1 MRIVLI
7 VMFLI
12 AGCTTK
18 HIPPPQITYTV
29 SGLAASNC
37 APSERLARQ
46 LREALKSRDEWKLY
60 AERLEKLPAAKPPNE
75 SHP

>member
-1 MRIVLI
+1 MRIVLF

-18 HIPPPQITYTV
+18 HVPPPQITYTV
-29 SGLAASNC
+29 SGLTASNC

-60 AERLEKLPAAKPPNE
+60 AERLEKLPAAKTPDEFNP
-75 SHP
+75 

>member
-12 AGCTTK
+12 AGCTNK
-18 HIPPPQITYTV
+18 PLPPPKIIYSV
-29 SGLAASNC
+29 SGLTASTC
-37 APSERLARQ
+37 ASPDRLTRQ

-60 AERLEKLPAAKPPNE
+60 AERLEKLPAAKTPNE
-75 SHP
+75 SNP

>member
-18 HIPPPQITYTV
+18 HVPPPQIAYTV
-29 SGLAASNC
+29 SGLTASNC

-46 LREALKSRDEWKLY
+46 LREALKSRDAWKHY
-60 AERLEKLPAAKPPNE
+60 AERLEQLPAAKTQNDPN
-75 SHP
+75 P

>member
-1 MRIVLI
+1 MRILLI

-18 HIPPPQITYTV
+18 HVPPPQITYTV
-29 SGLAASNC
+29 SGLTASNC
-37 APSERLARQ
+37 APSDRLARQ

-60 AERLEKLPAAKPPNE
+60 AERLEKLPAAKTPHE
-75 SHP
+75 SNP

>member
-18 HIPPPQITYTV
+18 HAPPPKINYTV
-29 SGLAASNC
+29 SGLTASSC
-37 APSERLARQ
+37 APSDRLARQ

-60 AERLEKLPAAKPPNE
+60 AERLEKLPVAKTPNE
-75 SHP
+75 SNP